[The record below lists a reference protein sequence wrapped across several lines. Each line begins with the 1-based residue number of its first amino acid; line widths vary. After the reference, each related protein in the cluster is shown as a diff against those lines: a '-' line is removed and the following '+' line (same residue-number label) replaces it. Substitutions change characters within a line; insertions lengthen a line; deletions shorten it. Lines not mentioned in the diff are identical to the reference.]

1 MPLVVVDGYH
11 PFMLPATDSTGMNR
25 PLVAVVLAGGVGTRL
40 FPASRPDRPK
50 QFCTFTGDRS
60 LLTRTVERVA
70 FADESYVL
78 TREAYADE
86 VHDHAPSAGVLVE
99 PEPKDTGPAL
109 VYAAHRVREQVDD
122 AVLLCVPS
130 DHHVTGDF
138 ADSARRAAAAA
149 VETGG
154 LVTLGVEP
162 SRPATEYGYLEP
174 GADHGDY
181 LAVERF
187 HEKPDTETAI
197 PYREHGYLW
206 NAGIFA
212 WTPTAILSAA
222 RDSVLEPLVSALDDG
237 NPERGFAAVDPVSID
252 YAVLEDAEDT
262 YVVPADFEWD
272 DLGSWDA
279 FERVVDDAPPDA
291 TPDATPDVT
300 PDVTPDATTDA
311 NGNVLL
317 GDALAVD
324 AEDCVIATGT
334 GSSPNEPADA
344 ANEDPPGR
352 AETGGTPHVSVVGV
366 EDLVVAAYG
375 DRVLVVPKQSAQRVR
390 EVVEHLR
397 DRGLY
402 GSSSR
407 E

>member
-1 MPLVVVDGYH
+1 MCRGHPREPGGDVVG
-11 PFMLPATDSTGMNR
+11 PR
-25 PLVAVVLAGGVGTRL
+25 PIVAVVLAGGVGTRL
-40 FPASRPDRPK
+40 YPASRPDRPK
-50 QFCTFTGDRS
+50 QFCAFTGDRS

-70 FADESYVL
+70 FADETHVL
-78 TREAYADE
+78 TRGAYADE
-86 VHDHAPSAGVLVE
+86 VHEHAPSVGVLVE

-181 LAVERF
+181 RAVERF

-197 PYREHGYLW
+197 RYREQGYRW

-212 WTPTAILSAA
+212 WTPAAILSAA
-222 RDSVLEPLVSALDDG
+222 RDSVLEPLVSALDEG

-262 YVVPADFEWD
+262 YVVPAGFEWD

-279 FERVVDDAPPDA
+279 FDRVVDDAPPDA
-291 TPDATPDVT
+291 TPDATT
-300 PDVTPDATTDA
+300 DATTDA

-334 GSSPNEPADA
+334 WSSPNERADA
-344 ANEDPPGR
+344 ANEGTTGR
-352 AETGGTPHVSVVGV
+352 AESGGRPHVSVVGV

-390 EVVEHLR
+390 EVVELLR

-402 GSSSR
+402 GSSPR